1 MIWLSWVSSPVGIC
15 YFFFA
20 NDFAVHGGKLKGKAI
35 IVVDNEQ
42 IEHEKKLG
50 AKF

>member
-15 YFFFA
+15 YSFA